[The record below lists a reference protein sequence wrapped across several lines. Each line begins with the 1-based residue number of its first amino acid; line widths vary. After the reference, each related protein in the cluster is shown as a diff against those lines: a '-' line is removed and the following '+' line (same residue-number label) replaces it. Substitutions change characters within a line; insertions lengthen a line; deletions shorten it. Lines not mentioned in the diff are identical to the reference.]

1 MNSIN
6 LYSKNKG
13 EIQKFLESYDS
24 KNYNLTNNLKFKK
37 EFQNPLDMIDII
49 SCYIDN
55 KDKFKIRMWISIDDN
70 IYIKINEYNI
80 NRIIKYLYE
89 RYPW

>member
-24 KNYNLTNNLKFKK
+24 KNYNLTNNLKYKK

>member
-1 MNSIN
+1 
-6 LYSKNKG
+6 
-13 EIQKFLESYDS
+13 
-24 KNYNLTNNLKFKK
+24 
-37 EFQNPLDMIDII
+37 MIDII